1 MVQIALTSAGCDP
14 SEVTVAAGP
23 TKFQVT
29 NTDAKAVTEF
39 EILDGDR
46 ILGETENI
54 TPGLSGS
61 FSLNLTTG
69 TYSLYCPNGTTAE
82 RGTLHVTGE
91 ASLNGSATPAPLL
104 DQAVTT
110 YRQYLEDQTAILLD
124 RTTEFVAI
132 QHNGSADLLHPARH
146 RRERLLGAGAH
157 RRVIGPATFQR
168 VYTPVL
174 RRSARLWDRLR
185 ARLLRD
191 GG

>member
-29 NTDAKAVTEF
+29 NTDANAVTEF

-61 FSLNLTTG
+61 ISLNLTTG

-132 QHNGSADLLHPARH
+132 QHNGSADFAIPPDID
-146 RRERLLGAGAH
+146 E
-157 RRVIGPATFQR
+157 
-168 VYTPVL
+168 
-174 RRSARLWDRLR
+174 
-185 ARLLRD
+185 D
-191 GG
+191 GYWGQALIEG